1 MDTRPAPD
9 AQSHPPPKFVTGSLL
24 RHILVMSGA
33 GGVGLGAIF
42 LSDLANIVFLSWL
55 DDRAVLSAV
64 GYASSILYF
73 TISIGIGLGIAATTM
88 VSRTLGQRRRLRAAR
103 YSVNAHIASLCAGIV
118 AAILIYLA
126 IPWLLTALGASG
138 RTHELAARYL
148 TITIIGLPA
157 LTLAM
162 TSASVLRA
170 AGDAR
175 RAMNVTLY
183 GAVVNTILD
192 PILIF
197 GLDLGI
203 DGAAWATVGARL
215 AFLTVG
221 LYGVVR
227 VHRLIARPRLPA
239 FAADLPTFT
248 AIAVP
253 AILTNIAS
261 PVSNAYVTAIIATH
275 GDDAVAGW
283 AIIGR
288 ILPVAFGAIY
298 ALSSSIGPI
307 IGQNYGAGECARV
320 RDAFRLALGV
330 NVGFT
335 IVAWIVLAILSPSL
349 VRAFGVTGAAADLI
363 TLFNLWLAPLF
374 AFMGALFVVNAV
386 FNTLDFPHYAT
397 LLNWGRATVGTIPL
411 VHLGSRLAGA
421 QGVLTAHMAGGI
433 LFGCLAVWLCLRLFD
448 KLLSAHNPAGEHAL

>member
-1 MDTRPAPD
+1 MDTRPASE
-9 AQSHPPPKFVTGSLL
+9 AQTHAPPKFVVGSLL
-24 RHILVMSGA
+24 RHILIMSGA

-55 DDRAVLSAV
+55 NDRAVLSAI

-103 YSVNAHIASLCAGIV
+103 YSVNAHIASLIAGLV
-118 AAILIYLA
+118 AALIMFLT

-148 TITIIGLPA
+148 MIATVGLPA

-162 TSASVLRA
+162 ASASVLRA

-183 GAVVNTILD
+183 GAAVNTILD

-197 GLDLGI
+197 GLGLGI

-215 AFLTVG
+215 AFMTVG
-221 LYGVVR
+221 LYGVIR

-239 FAADLPTFT
+239 FAADIPTFT

-253 AILTNIAS
+253 AILTNIAT
-261 PVSNAYVTAIIATH
+261 PVSNAYVTAAIATH

-307 IGQNYGAGECARV
+307 IGQNYGAREGARM
-320 RDAFRLALGV
+320 REAFKLSLGV
-330 NVGFT
+330 NVAFT
-335 IVAWIVLAILSPSL
+335 VVAWIVLALLSPAL
-349 VRAFGVTGAAADLI
+349 IRAFGVTGTAADLI
-363 TLFNLWLAPLF
+363 TLFNVWLAPLF

-386 FNTLDFPHYAT
+386 FNTLDYPHYAT
-397 LLNWGRATVGTIPL
+397 LLNWGRATIGTIPL
-411 VHLGSRLAGA
+411 VHLGSWLAGA

-448 KLLSAHNPAGEHAL
+448 RLLAGESPTIDRTP

>member
-1 MDTRPAPD
+1 MDTRPSSGALSHAP
-9 AQSHPPPKFVTGSLL
+9 PIFVVGPLL

-33 GGVGLGAIF
+33 GGIGLGAIF

-73 TISIGIGLGIAATTM
+73 TVSIGIGLGIAATTM

-103 YSVNAHIASLCAGIV
+103 YSVNAHIASLIAGVI
-118 AAILIYLA
+118 AAALMFLT
-126 IPWLLTALGASG
+126 IPWLLTALGAEG
-138 RTHELAARYL
+138 RTHELATRFLVIA
-148 TITIIGLPA
+148 TIGLPA

-183 GAVVNTILD
+183 GAVVNTLLD
-192 PILIF
+192 PVLIF
-197 GLDLGI
+197 GLGLGI
-203 DGAAWATVGARL
+203 EGAAWAMVGARL
-215 AFLTVG
+215 AFMAVG
-221 LYGVVR
+221 LYGVIR
-227 VHRLIARPRLPA
+227 VHGLIARPRLPA
-239 FAADLPTFT
+239 FVADVSTFT
-248 AIAVP
+248 TIAVP
-253 AILTNIAS
+253 AILTNIAA
-261 PVSNAYVTAIIATH
+261 PVSNAYVTAAIATH
-275 GDDAVAGW
+275 GDEAVAGW

-307 IGQNYGAGECARV
+307 IGQNYGAEESARV
-320 RDAFRLALGV
+320 RDAFKLALVV

-335 IVAWIVLAILSPSL
+335 AAAWIVLALLSPSL
-349 VRAFGVTGAAADLI
+349 IRLFGVTGAAADLI
-363 TLFNLWLAPLF
+363 TLFNVRLAPLF

-386 FNTLDFPHYAT
+386 LNTLDFPHYAT
-397 LLNWGRATVGTIPL
+397 LLNWGRATLGTIPF
-411 VHLGSRLAGA
+411 VHLGSWLAGA
-421 QGVLTAHMAGGI
+421 EGILTAHMAGGI

-448 KLLSAHNPAGEHAL
+448 RLLGARPAG

>member
-1 MDTRPAPD
+1 MDTRPASE
-9 AQSHPPPKFVTGSLL
+9 AQSHAPPKFVVGSLL

-55 DDRAVLSAV
+55 DDRAVLSAI
-64 GYASSILYF
+64 GYASSILFF

-103 YSVNAHIASLCAGIV
+103 YSVNAHIASLIAGVV
-118 AAILIYLA
+118 AALVMFLT

-138 RTHELAARYL
+138 RTHELATRYL
-148 TITIIGLPA
+148 MIATVGLPA

-162 TSASVLRA
+162 ASASVLRA

-183 GAVVNTILD
+183 GAAVNTILD

-203 DGAAWATVGARL
+203 DGAAWATVGARV
-215 AFLTVG
+215 AFMAVG

-227 VHRLIARPRLPA
+227 VHRLVARPRLPT
-239 FAADLPTFT
+239 FIADIPTFT
-248 AIAVP
+248 TIAVP
-253 AILTNIAS
+253 AILTNIAT
-261 PVSNAYVTAIIATH
+261 PVSNAYVTAAIATH

-288 ILPVAFGAIY
+288 ILPVAFGPIY

-307 IGQNYGAGECARV
+307 IGQNYGAREGARM
-320 RDAFRLALGV
+320 RQAFKLSIGV
-330 NVGFT
+330 NVAFT
-335 IVAWIVLAILSPSL
+335 LAAWVILAVLAPALI
-349 VRAFGVTGAAADLI
+349 RAFSVTGTAADLI

-386 FNTLDFPHYAT
+386 FNTLDYPHYAT
-397 LLNWGRATVGTIPL
+397 LLNWGRATIGTMPL
-411 VHLGSRLAGA
+411 VHLGSWLAGA
-421 QGVLTAHMAGGI
+421 KGVLTAHMAGGI

-448 KLLSAHNPAGEHAL
+448 RLLSEETPASARAP

>member
-1 MDTRPAPD
+1 MDTRPNSGALSHAP
-9 AQSHPPPKFVTGSLL
+9 PIFVVGSLL

-73 TISIGIGLGIAATTM
+73 TIAIGIGLGIAATTM

-103 YSVNAHIASLCAGIV
+103 YSVNAHIASLVAGMI
-118 AAILIYLA
+118 AATFMFLA
-126 IPWLLTALGASG
+126 IPWLLTALGADG
-138 RTHELAARYL
+138 HTHALATRYL
-148 TITIIGLPA
+148 MIATLGLPA

-197 GLDLGI
+197 GLGLGI
-203 DGAAWATVGARL
+203 DGAAWAIVGARL
-215 AFLTVG
+215 TFMAVG
-221 LYGVVR
+221 LHGVVR
-227 VHRLIARPRLPA
+227 VHGLSARPRLPA
-239 FAADLPTFT
+239 FIADVQTFT
-248 AIAVP
+248 TIAVP

-261 PVSNAYVTAIIATH
+261 PVSNAYVTAAIATH
-275 GDDAVAGW
+275 GDEAVAGW

-307 IGQNYGAGECARV
+307 IGQNYGAGEKARV
-320 RDAFRLALGV
+320 RDAFKLALAV

-335 IVAWIVLAILSPSL
+335 AAAWIGLALLSPGL
-349 VRAFGVTGAAADLI
+349 VRLFGVTGAAADLI
-363 TLFNLWLAPLF
+363 TLFNVWLAPLF

-397 LLNWGRATVGTIPL
+397 LLNWGRATLGTIPL
-411 VHLGSRLAGA
+411 VHLGSWLAGA
-421 QGVLTAHMAGGI
+421 EGVLTAHMAGGI

-448 KLLSAHNPAGEHAL
+448 RLLGAHPAG